1 MSEAKTLMDF
11 VKAAKSRITEIS
23 IDEVTGLQAEG
34 YQVLDVRE
42 PNEYVQ
48 GTLENA
54 MNIPRGLIEAACDPN
69 YPGHRKEMI
78 DRDKPWLI
86 LCATGGRSAMV
97 TDVMQQMG
105 FNNVKNING
114 GMCGKKQTRQLL
126 FRNHRHYSI

>member
-114 GMCGKKQTRQLL
+114 GMRGKKQTRQLL

>member
-114 GMCGKKQTRQLL
+114 GMGAWKEADKAVVIPQ
-126 FRNHRHYSI
+126 S